1 MSTLLIR
8 GGRIVDPSQD
18 IDRNGSLFIR
28 DGRVVGIDDGTSV
41 ADRLIDATGLIVCPG
56 LIDTH
61 VSLRE
66 PGDEKDETIAS
77 GTEAAL
83 AGGMTSVGCM
93 PDTSP
98 VVDNRASVEFV
109 QLQTERAGYCNVFP
123 LGAVTKGNDGE
134 ELAEIG
140 QLVEGGAVAFT
151 DGKNPIGNAEIMRRA
166 LEYPRMFNC
175 PIFNH
180 PQVPEL
186 VGGGVIHE
194 GMFSTLL
201 GLRGMPAAA
210 EEIMV
215 GRDIAL
221 AQMTGG
227 RVHLMC
233 LSTAGS
239 VDLVRRGKAK
249 GAQVTAEVTPHH
261 LTLTD
266 AELTTFDSNYKVD
279 PPLRSQEHVDALI
292 EGLKDG
298 TIDVICSD
306 HQPHAPEKKDRE
318 LDLVPFGIVGLETL
332 LPVCVKSLIE
342 PGHLTWPQLIAKLT
356 TGPASILGIQ
366 KGTLAPGADADVTI
380 IDPQTQWT
388 VAPEQFRSKSRN
400 TPFGGWELRGR
411 ARTVVVGGRVRYQ
424 CDD

>member
-1 MSTLLIR
+1 M
-8 GGRIVDPSQD
+8 
-18 IDRNGSLFIR
+18 
-28 DGRVVGIDDGTSV
+28 
-41 ADRLIDATGLIVCPG
+41 
-56 LIDTH
+56 
-61 VSLRE
+61 
-66 PGDEKDETIAS
+66 
-77 GTEAAL
+77 
-83 AGGMTSVGCM
+83 
-93 PDTSP
+93 
-98 VVDNRASVEFV
+98 
-109 QLQTERAGYCNVFP
+109 
-123 LGAVTKGNDGE
+123 
-134 ELAEIG
+134 
-140 QLVEGGAVAFT
+140 
-151 DGKNPIGNAEIMRRA
+151 
-166 LEYPRMFNC
+166 
-175 PIFNH
+175 
-180 PQVPEL
+180 
-186 VGGGVIHE
+186 
-194 GMFSTLL
+194 
-201 GLRGMPAAA
+201 
-210 EEIMV
+210 
-215 GRDIAL
+215 
-221 AQMTGG
+221 
-227 RVHLMC
+227 
-233 LSTAGS
+233 
-239 VDLVRRGKAK
+239 
-249 GAQVTAEVTPHH
+249 TAEVTPHH

-411 ARTVVVGGRVRYQ
+411 ARTG
-424 CDD
+424 